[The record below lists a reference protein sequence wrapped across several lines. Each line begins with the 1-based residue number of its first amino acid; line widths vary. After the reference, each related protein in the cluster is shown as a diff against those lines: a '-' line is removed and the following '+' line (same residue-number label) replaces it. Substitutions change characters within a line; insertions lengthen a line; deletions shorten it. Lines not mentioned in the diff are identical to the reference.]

1 MDGKTKQT
9 YINTLRSVKM
19 LTKEYLKDH
28 YIDAYFIDE
37 ERKNIEILTTSE
49 DSKKVIPTIIPF
61 DEKNDMFQSL
71 KTVVT
76 VDDLHERTYVKKKEE
91 KKLFDEM
98 VLRIAKKDGM
108 VLNEQKLDTKFF
120 PTLVKAIFD
129 DVENEDHLFA
139 LKLALFEVEKIRNS
153 DNTELKADIRKG
165 KTKVE
170 VLLNALKLISE

>member
-1 MDGKTKQT
+1 
-9 YINTLRSVKM
+9 M

-61 DEKNDMFQSL
+61 DENNDMFQSL

-108 VLNEQKLDTKFF
+108 ILDEQKLDTKFF
-120 PTLVKAIFD
+120 PTLVKAIFEE
-129 DVENEDHLFA
+129 VENEDHLFA
-139 LKLALFEVEKIRNS
+139 LKLALFEVEQIRNS
-153 DNTELKADIRKG
+153 DNAELKADIRKG

>member
-49 DSKKVIPTIIPF
+49 DSKKLIPTIIPF
-61 DEKNDMFQSL
+61 DENNDMFQSL

-91 KKLFDEM
+91 KKLFDDM

-108 VLNEQKLDTKFF
+108 ILDEQKLDTKFF
-120 PTLVKAIFD
+120 PTLVKAIFE

-153 DNTELKADIRKG
+153 DNAELKADIRKG

>member
-1 MDGKTKQT
+1 MDGKTKQI

-71 KTVVT
+71 KTVVA

>member
-1 MDGKTKQT
+1 
-9 YINTLRSVKM
+9 M

-49 DSKKVIPTIIPF
+49 DSKKLIPTIIPF
-61 DEKNDMFQSL
+61 DENNDMFQSL

-91 KKLFDEM
+91 KKLFDDM

-108 VLNEQKLDTKFF
+108 ILDEQKLDTKFF
-120 PTLVKAIFD
+120 PTLVKAIFE

-153 DNTELKADIRKG
+153 DNAELKADIRKG

>member
-1 MDGKTKQT
+1 
-9 YINTLRSVKM
+9 M

-120 PTLVKAIFD
+120 PTLVKAIFE

>member
-61 DEKNDMFQSL
+61 DEKNDMFQS
-71 KTVVT
+71 
-76 VDDLHERTYVKKKEE
+76 
-91 KKLFDEM
+91 
-98 VLRIAKKDGM
+98 
-108 VLNEQKLDTKFF
+108 
-120 PTLVKAIFD
+120 
-129 DVENEDHLFA
+129 
-139 LKLALFEVEKIRNS
+139 
-153 DNTELKADIRKG
+153 
-165 KTKVE
+165 
-170 VLLNALKLISE
+170 

>member
-9 YINTLRSVKM
+9 YINTLRSGKR
-19 LTKEYLKDH
+19 LTKEYQKDH
-28 YIDAYFIDE
+28 YIDADCIDE

-61 DEKNDMFQSL
+61 DENNDMFQSL

-108 VLNEQKLDTKFF
+108 ILDEQKLDTKFF
-120 PTLVKAIFD
+120 PTLVKAIFEE
-129 DVENEDHLFA
+129 VENEDHLFA
-139 LKLALFEVEKIRNS
+139 LKLALFEVEQIRNS
-153 DNTELKADIRKG
+153 DNAELKADIRKG